1 MQADSLP
8 AEPQGKPYMDC
19 CIDSFS
25 KRMANAALLA
35 CLLLSYNPLNESDAK
50 YGRWRSSVTEYL
62 VEPKNQAKI
71 HFKDHSLFV
80 AKGLA

>member
-1 MQADSLP
+1 M
-8 AEPQGKPYMDC
+8 EYC
-19 CIDSFS
+19 TDSFS

-35 CLLLSYNPLNESDAK
+35 CLLLSYNPLNESDTK
-50 YGRWRSSVTEYL
+50 DGQWGSSVTEYL

-80 AKGLA
+80 AKGLAKLSEAMSHALQGHP